1 MKVIICNVFNAK
13 TGIYTGG
20 EMFRTQGEARE
31 FYLKQFPK
39 QDLNPADF
47 RLFEVGKFDII
58 TGQYDIYSTP
68 ENIPLYSGMEN
79 RSKMETVE
87 GEEAVKAFN
96 A

>member
-1 MKVIICNVFNAK
+1 MKVIMCNVYNKK
-13 TGIYTGG
+13 TGIHTGG

-47 RLFEVGKFDII
+47 QLAEVGKFDIL

-68 ENIPLYSGMEN
+68 EIIPLYEGMEN
-79 RSKMETVE
+79 RSKMETVT
-87 GEEAVKAFN
+87 GEEALKKMN
-96 A
+96 